1 MVRSTIQGVV
11 VLTVRPFAA
20 AADGLG
26 QMSLGLAE
34 RAVDRAMSGR
44 LVDIVARDLV
54 RYDVLERLAGQL
66 APELERIVE
75 KALETPGVERML
87 TQIVE
92 SRAVRDAVARVAD
105 DAVERLRT
113 SDAMW
118 TLIDDIAQS
127 PVVTE
132 AIAQQGY
139 GFADQVG
146 EQVRE
151 RSRHADARLERVAQ
165 RLLRR
170 RPQAG
175 GPEPA
180 PSGAT

>member
-11 VLTVRPFAA
+11 VFTVRPFAG
-20 AADGLG
+20 AADGFG
-26 QMSLGLAE
+26 RMSLTLAE
-34 RAVDRAMSGR
+34 RAVDRAMSGP
-44 LVDIVARDLV
+44 LVDIIARDLV
-54 RYDVLERLAGQL
+54 RYEVFERLAAQL

-75 KALETPGVERML
+75 QALETPGVERML

-92 SRAVRDAVARVAD
+92 SRAVREAVARVAD
-105 DAVERLRT
+105 DTVERLRT

-127 PVVTE
+127 PVVME
-132 AIAQQGY
+132 AIAHQGY

-146 EQVRE
+146 DEIRE
-151 RSRHADARLERVAQ
+151 RSRHADARLERVAW

-170 RPQAG
+170 RP
-175 GPEPA
+175 A

>member
-11 VLTVRPFAA
+11 VFTVRPFAS
-20 AADGLG
+20 AADGFG
-26 QMSLGLAE
+26 RMSLTLAE
-34 RAVDRAMSGR
+34 RAVDRAMSGP

-54 RYDVLERLAGQL
+54 RYEVLERLADQL

-92 SRAVRDAVARVAD
+92 SRAVREAVARVAD
-105 DAVERLRT
+105 DTVERLRT

-132 AIAQQGY
+132 AITQQGY

-146 EQVRE
+146 DQIRE
-151 RSRHADARLERVAQ
+151 RSRHADERLEHVAW

-170 RPQAG
+170 RPQG
-175 GPEPA
+175 GGPA